1 MSVPAAMLPLGSRI
15 LRMEDRVRFYQVSTS
30 ELWRGL
36 QDAAERNDV
45 VSSTFAMRDRK
56 ALRLLARGETFVTRK
71 ITRAVAAI
79 EYGHQAKIYLGN
91 LDAKRDW
98 GHARDYVEGMWLI
111 LQQPK
116 PDDYVSRQVRPIL

>member
-1 MSVPAAMLPLGSRI
+1 MLPLGSRI

>member
-1 MSVPAAMLPLGSRI
+1 
-15 LRMEDRVRFYQVSTS
+15 MEDRVRFYQVSTS